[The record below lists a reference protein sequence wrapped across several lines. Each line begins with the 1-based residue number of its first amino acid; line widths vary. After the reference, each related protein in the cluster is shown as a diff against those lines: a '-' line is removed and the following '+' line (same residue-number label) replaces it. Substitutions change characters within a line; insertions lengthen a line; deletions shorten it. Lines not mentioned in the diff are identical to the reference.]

1 MDKMK
6 FILYFMVKLSIKI
19 FFLKNNENAILF

>member
-6 FILYFMVKLSIKI
+6 FILYFMVKLRIKI
-19 FFLKNNENAILF
+19 FFLKNNKNAILF